1 MNKVTK
7 IAVILCLF
15 PGPVGA
21 EDFNLDFDFRFR
33 YEYTDD
39 SGKADTRNRDR
50 IRTRLGAKYST
61 SEKLD
66 LFIRFATAEQ
76 NTTSG
81 NQTLGTGFTMSDIG
95 MDQMYL
101 KYDLTKNADL
111 LFGKMKNPFFKPNKS
126 ELIFDGDYN
135 PKGLAFNLNFGDIFS
150 NIGYIKFDEN
160 PLKTIDIKSLQL
172 GLNKNI
178 NDQTKAKISFAI
190 YDFDKVKA
198 FSPNQITW
206 NGKNFGNSIDD
217 NGNYLYDFSLM
228 NLSLEIK
235 TKMMSLPTT
244 FFLDIVNNSDADQND
259 RGFQSGLSLKINEKW
274 KLTYLFKDIESDST
288 FGALTHS
295 DFGGGGAG
303 HKGHQLNLSYPI
315 TERFSVDVVWFDNK
329 KKMITDYNKIFVDFK
344 YKL

>member
-15 PGPVGA
+15 SGPVAA
-21 EDFNLDFDFRFR
+21 EDLNLDFDFRFR

-101 KYDLTKNADL
+101 RYDLTKNADL

-190 YDFDKVKA
+190 YDFDKVKE

-217 NGNYLYDFSLM
+217 NGNYLYDF
-228 NLSLEIK
+228 
-235 TKMMSLPTT
+235 
-244 FFLDIVNNSDADQND
+244 
-259 RGFQSGLSLKINEKW
+259 
-274 KLTYLFKDIESDST
+274 
-288 FGALTHS
+288 
-295 DFGGGGAG
+295 
-303 HKGHQLNLSYPI
+303 
-315 TERFSVDVVWFDNK
+315 
-329 KKMITDYNKIFVDFK
+329 
-344 YKL
+344 